1 MGFIDLAVHQPV
13 SGTLREN
20 LYGFRHTRYL
30 NGLRLAFNQQ
40 SLLCFGRELSE
51 DFQDFESKKTVFSS
65 PASQGVQDETQEKSN
80 NRHENESNY
89 RKLE

>member
-1 MGFIDLAVHQPV
+1 VGFIDLAVHQPV

-20 LYGFRHTRYL
+20 LYGFHHTRYL

-51 DFQDFESKKTVFSS
+51 DFESKKTVFSS